1 MLFWGI
7 LFVGGFIGWFS
18 GLLAEED
25 IPNVRIGNFL
35 AGLIGAWL
43 GNGVIGEFGPE
54 TGGFYLL
61 PSFIGAVA
69 ICLLVSWIMSITN
82 KNEK

>member
-1 MLFWGI
+1 MMAFLGI

-18 GLLAEED
+18 GILADEA

-43 GNGVIGEFGPE
+43 GNGVLGQFGPE
-54 TGGFYLL
+54 TGGFYIL
-61 PSFIGAVA
+61 PSLIGAVA
-69 ICLLVSWIMSITN
+69 LCLLVSWIMSMTN
-82 KNEK
+82 NNS